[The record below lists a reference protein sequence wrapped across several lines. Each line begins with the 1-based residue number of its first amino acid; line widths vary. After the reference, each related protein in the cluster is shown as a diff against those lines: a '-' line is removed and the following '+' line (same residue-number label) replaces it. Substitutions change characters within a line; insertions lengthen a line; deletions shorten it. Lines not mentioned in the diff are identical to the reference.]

1 MGIREKLIVAFCAL
15 PLFAGS
21 NAFAQTT
28 KESGNKKQI
37 ETIVVTAQRRSENV
51 QNVPISVQAFTGK
64 TLKDLGIKS
73 STDLTQVTPNLD
85 IALPSGAGS
94 QPIISIRGIGLND
107 YDSNNAGPNGVYLDE
122 VYLSSPASQT
132 FQLFDLQRVEVL
144 KGPQGTLY
152 GMNTSGGAIN
162 FITNKPTDYMT
173 SNVTA
178 AYSSYNTRYLEGAVG
193 GPLTDKLDGRFAAV
207 INKSTGYMNNELTGT
222 HENGTD
228 NFSTRAMLKYK
239 PKDDLSMLLTLRA
252 SGLDNRPNEYHL
264 VGTLDPNTFAPC
276 SQAAIFAGGCVD
288 LFGYGTKPNLYDGAW
303 NRRQHLQVHNR
314 GAAFRVDY
322 SPGDFD
328 FTSLTAFTH
337 TDRFHPEDTDAEPN
351 RLLEIDYGV
360 NSNTWSQEFRIGQT
374 KSNYNWVGGLY
385 FLRETL
391 TQDQPLYILLD
402 GDLFFGGPGAAD
414 GIAEIIYDHSR
425 QTTKTYAIYGQGN
438 YDLSDKMTLTVGGRY
453 TTEKKDFRY
462 NTGWKFQQGGMD
474 NFGPVTNLPTF
485 YSSLDDNAFNWR
497 LALNYHF
504 TGDILAYASVATG
517 FKSGGF
523 NGSFLSADPAE
534 IAKQLQPIKPEHVTA
549 YELGFKSS
557 LLDGD
562 MIFNAALFYNNYKDM
577 QVFSLINSPTPGN
590 PPVNILDNAPKAHT
604 QGAEFHIIYQPV
616 TNFTATVNVGYLETR
631 LDEYSV
637 ALAPGAPDYSGNV
650 LPVAPR
656 WSNSTILDYKV
667 PVSTGTLDL
676 QFSASYKSKQF
687 FDTSNDPLTT
697 QDAYWLENFRAG
709 YTFDGA
715 HWEVALFVRNLSDK
729 KYLSDS
735 FDLSSP
741 FGLIEQ
747 VVGVPRTYGLEVDY
761 QL

>member
-1 MGIREKLIVAFCAL
+1 MAFKNELVMAVCVL
-15 PLFAGS
+15 GLFATGS
-21 NAFAQTT
+21 VFAQSAG
-28 KESGNKKQI
+28 KDQKQGI

-51 QNVPISVQAFTGK
+51 QSVPISVQAFTGK
-64 TLKDLGIKS
+64 SLANLGIKS
-73 STDLTQVTPNLD
+73 STDLGQVTPNLD

-162 FITNKPTDYMT
+162 FITNKPTDYVT

-178 AYSSYNTRYLEGAVG
+178 SYSSFNTRYLEAAIG
-193 GPLTDKLDGRFAAV
+193 GPLADGLDGRIAAV
-207 INKSTGYMNNELTGT
+207 MNQSTGYMNNLLTGT
-222 HENGTD
+222 HENGT
-228 NFSTRAMLKYK
+228 NNYSGRAMLQYR
-239 PKDDLSMLLTLRA
+239 PRDDLKFLLTLRGSA
-252 SGLDNRPNEYHL
+252 LDNRPNEYHL
-264 VGTLDPNTFAPC
+264 VGTLDPSTLAPC
-276 SQAAIFAGGCVD
+276 SNPDILAGKCVD
-288 LFGYGTKPNLYDGAW
+288 LFGYGTTPNLYDGSW
-303 NRRQHLQVHNR
+303 NRRQHLQVHDR
-314 GAAFRVDY
+314 GGSFRVDY
-322 SPGDFD
+322 SPGDLT

-360 NSNTWSQEFRIGQT
+360 DSDTVSQEFRVGQT
-374 KSNYNWVGGLY
+374 RSNYNWVAGLY
-385 FLRETL
+385 YMHENLH
-391 TQDQPLYILLD
+391 QNQPLYILLD
-402 GDLFFGGPGAAD
+402 ADLFFGGPGSGD
-414 GIAEIIYDHSR
+414 GIAEIITDRSR
-425 QTTKTYAIYGQGN
+425 QVTKTYAVYGQGN
-438 YDLSDKMTLTVGGRY
+438 YDLTDRLTLTLGGRY
-453 TTEKKDFRY
+453 TKEKK
-462 NTGWKFQQGGMD
+462 NFQYDQGFKVQSGGMD
-474 NFGPVTNLPTF
+474 NFGPTTTLPTA

-497 LALNYHF
+497 LALDYHF
-504 TGDILAYASVATG
+504 TDMILGYASIATG

-523 NGSFLSADPAE
+523 NGSFLSSDPAE
-534 IAKQLQPIKPEHVTA
+534 IAKQLQPIRPEHVTA
-549 YELGFKSS
+549 YEVGVKST
-557 LLDGD
+557 LLDGT
-562 MIFNAALFYNNYKDM
+562 MIFNAAVFYNHYKDM

-590 PPVNILDNAPKAHT
+590 PPVNVLDNAPKAHT
-604 QGAEFHIIYQPV
+604 QGVELHVVVQPV
-616 TNFTATVNVGYLETR
+616 DRFTATVNLGYLQTR

-637 ALAPGAPDYSGNV
+637 TLAPGVPDYSGNV

-656 WSNSTILDYKV
+656 WSLSSIFDYKI
-667 PVSTGTLDL
+667 PVRSGTLDL
-676 QFSASYKSKQF
+676 QFNASYRSKQY

-697 QDAYWLENFRAG
+697 QSAYWLENLRAG
-709 YTFDGA
+709 YSFDGD
-715 HWEVALFVRNLSDK
+715 HWEVAAFVRNLSDK

-747 VVGVPRTYGLEVDY
+747 VVGVPRSYGIEVDY